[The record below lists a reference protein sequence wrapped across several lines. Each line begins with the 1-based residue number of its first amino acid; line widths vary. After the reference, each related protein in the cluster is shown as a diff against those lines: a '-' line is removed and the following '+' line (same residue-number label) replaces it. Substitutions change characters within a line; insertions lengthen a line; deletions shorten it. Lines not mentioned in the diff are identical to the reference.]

1 MANKSPQNN
10 ARPHIEDAT
19 MPTGSGQ
26 ASKRRSCNRH
36 IRLDQLVVLRG
47 LAESRELAQRL
58 ILAGEVS
65 VNGQPATKAGH
76 TFAEDCEVTLAAK
89 PRFVSRGGEK
99 LEGAFQ
105 HFGFSV
111 EGLDC
116 LDVGASTGGF
126 TDCMLQHGAAR
137 VASVDVGHDQF
148 HQKLKDDPRVW
159 WKEGFNARLM
169 KPEDL
174 PFAPAFASCDVS
186 FISLKLILPPMVT
199 VLQPGGGIVTL
210 IKPQFEAGREQVGK
224 GGVVRDEKV
233 RQQVVDMIHD
243 FGVNELG
250 LEWVGVCTSPIKGPA
265 GNVEFTAYWKKR
277 G

>member
-1 MANKSPQNN
+1 MKV
-10 ARPHIEDAT
+10 
-19 MPTGSGQ
+19 
-26 ASKRRSCNRH
+26 
-36 IRLDQLVVLRG
+36 RLDQLVVQRG
-47 LAESRELAQRL
+47 LADSRALAQRL

-65 VNGQPATKAGH
+65 VNGQKATKAGL
-76 TFAEDCEVTLAAK
+76 TYPDDAEITLAAK

-148 HQKLKDDPRVW
+148 HQRLKDDPRVW
-159 WKEGFNARLM
+159 WREGYNARLM
-169 KPEDL
+169 KAEDL
-174 PFAPAFASCDVS
+174 PFQPDFASCDVS
-186 FISLKLILPPMVT
+186 FISLKLIMPPMRD
-199 VLQPGGGIVTL
+199 VLKPGGMMVTL
-210 IKPQFEAGREQVGK
+210 IKPQFEAGREQVGR

-233 RQQVVDMIHD
+233 REEVVEKIRL
-243 FGVNELG
+243 FGTEELG
-250 LEWVGVCTSPIKGPA
+250 LEWLGVCTSPIKGPA
-265 GNVEFTAYWKKR
+265 GNIEFTALWRKPATP
-277 G
+277 